1 MKISVNQLLL
11 LSTGFTISM
20 IVSRVCYSGYFTYIF
35 FAWNLFLA
43 LIPVIISNYLLEA
56 KNSNAEIILFASW
69 LLFFPNALYIV
80 TDLVHLRESTNVP
93 LWYDVIM
100 IFSAA
105 LNGLIMAY
113 LSLQKVE
120 LFLQSKFTGKQ
131 TSVIMMLCLFL
142 GSAGVY
148 IGRYLRW
155 NSWDIL
161 INPFGLTTDAAQHF
175 FNPTEHPRS
184 IGMTVI
190 LTIFFSLFYILIKK
204 IPGLVHSR
212 VSLL

>member
-1 MKISVNQLLL
+1 MKTGINQLLL
-11 LSTGFTISM
+11 LSIGFTVFM
-20 IVSRVCYSGYFTYIF
+20 IVSRVCYSGQLTYVF

-43 LIPVIISNYLLEA
+43 AIPFILSNYLLKA
-56 KNSNAEIILFASW
+56 KGSNNQIILFACW

-80 TDLVHLRESTNVP
+80 TDLVHLRETSSVP

-113 LSLQKVE
+113 LSLQNVE
-120 LFLQSKFTGKQ
+120 LFLQARFRGKQ
-131 TSVIMMLCLFL
+131 TSFIIMSCLLL

-155 NSWDIL
+155 NSWDI
-161 INPFGLTTDAAQHF
+161 IVNPLGLTTEAAQHF
-175 FNPTEHPRS
+175 LNPGEHPRS
-184 IGMTVI
+184 IGMTII
-190 LTIFFSLFYILIKK
+190 LTIFFSLFYLLVKK
-204 IPGLVHSR
+204 LPGIVRSR
-212 VSLL
+212 VNVL

>member
-1 MKISVNQLLL
+1 MKISINQLLL
-11 LSTGFTISM
+11 LSTGFTVSM
-20 IVSRVCYSGYFTYIF
+20 IISRVCYSGQFTYIF
-35 FAWNLFLA
+35 FSWNLFLA
-43 LIPVIISNYLLEA
+43 AIPVVISNYLAEA
-56 KNSNAEIILFASW
+56 KNSTNQIILFVFW

-120 LFLQSKFTGKQ
+120 LFLQSKFNGKQ
-131 TSVIMMLCLFL
+131 TNVIMMSCLFL

-161 INPFGLTTDAAQHF
+161 INPFGLTTEAAQHF
-175 FNPTEHPRS
+175 FNPMEHPRS
-184 IGMTVI
+184 IGMTII
-190 LTIFFSLFYILIKK
+190 LTIFFGLFYMLIKK
-204 IPGLVHSR
+204 LPGLMSTR
-212 VSLL
+212 VNLL

>member
-1 MKISVNQLLL
+1 MKISINQLLL

-20 IVSRVCYSGYFTYIF
+20 IVSRVCYSGSFTYIF
-35 FAWNLFLA
+35 FVWNLLLA
-43 LIPVIISNYLLEA
+43 AIPVFLSNYLS
-56 KNSNAEIILFASW
+56 KVKSNNNQIFLFACW

-161 INPFGLTTDAAQHF
+161 INPFGLTTEAAQHF

-190 LTIFFSLFYILIKK
+190 LTLFFSLFYMLVKK
-204 IPGLVHSR
+204 LPGLIHSR
-212 VSLL
+212 ANLL